1 MAKNLSKKSSEWWIF
16 FLEGVFQLILGLLL
30 LFSTDITVFLLVQ
43 LLGIYWLIRGI
54 IMIIRVL
61 IGKERNWGWVML
73 GGILGIAAGII
84 VLRYPIFSSFILL
97 EFLVVLIAFVGI
109 IQGTISLV
117 GGFKNSSFG
126 EVILGAVLWI
136 ICLFLLFNPL
146 SSVIALPVVIGIL
159 WLVSGAILTTM
170 SFYLRK

>member
-1 MAKNLSKKSSEWWIF
+1 MAKNLSKKSSDWWIF
-16 FLEGVFQLILGLLL
+16 LLEGVFQLILGLLL

-43 LLGIYWLIRGI
+43 LLGVYWLIRGI

-73 GGILGIAAGII
+73 GGILGIVSGII
-84 VLRYPIFSSFILL
+84 VLRYPIFSSFIIL

-117 GGFKNSSFG
+117 SGFRGGSFG
-126 EVILGAVLWI
+126 EVLLGAVLWI
-136 ICLFLLFNPL
+136 ICLLLLFNPL
-146 SSVIALPVVIGIL
+146 SSIIALPVVIGIL
-159 WLVSGAILTTM
+159 WIVSGAILTTM

>member
-1 MAKNLSKKSSEWWIF
+1 
-16 FLEGVFQLILGLLL
+16 
-30 LFSTDITVFLLVQ
+30 
-43 LLGIYWLIRGI
+43 
-54 IMIIRVL
+54 MIIRVL